1 MIIIFTVAII
11 IFNIIDDDDNNNHA
25 VKGSNVYDDNNL
37 TRSIYNIK
45 YNERFIV
52 FITLSFPYN

>member
-1 MIIIFTVAII
+1 MIIIFTIAII
-11 IFNIIDDDDNNNHA
+11 INIIIDDDDNNNHD

-52 FITLSFPYN
+52 FIT

>member
-1 MIIIFTVAII
+1 MIIIFTIAII
-11 IFNIIDDDDNNNHA
+11 IYNIKDDDDNNNHD
-25 VKGSNVYDDNNL
+25 VKGSNNNDDDNL

-52 FITLSFPYN
+52 FIT